1 MTLLGGS
8 TGHLVPEKELRGWL
22 RKEIL
27 GVCISFSTDGS
38 GYECEMSSQMLRR
51 RKEDLVDFLS
61 TNTDIFLLLFTKI
74 CPHLAGRLS
83 RHSALQSF

>member
-27 GVCISFSTDGS
+27 GDGCA
-38 GYECEMSSQMLRR
+38 YECEMSSQLLRR

-61 TNTDIFLLLFTKI
+61 TNTDIFLLLFIKI
-74 CPHLAGRLS
+74 RPHLAGRLS
-83 RHSALQSF
+83 RHGALKSF